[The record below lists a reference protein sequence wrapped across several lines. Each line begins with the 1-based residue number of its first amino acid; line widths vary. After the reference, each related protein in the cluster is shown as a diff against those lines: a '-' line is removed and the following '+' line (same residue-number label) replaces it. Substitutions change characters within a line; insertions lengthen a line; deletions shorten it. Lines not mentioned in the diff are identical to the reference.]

1 MLLQGYLRVGPGSP
15 RGAGRGGE
23 GKTRRSGI
31 TTITPQVGSDSEES
45 EQDGPQLI
53 LPRPRTHLPRHQE
66 VEVAPLSPPPS
77 LDNVEEEEEEEEE
90 EKKREMQ
97 FRKEKPLLKKT
108 KSISKEKVEEEEEP
122 LPSTPESESSMNS
135 AELFSRIT
143 QQHGGTKPS
152 EGRGLLQRQSSTTTA
167 SDLPVTT
174 PPHTPTTTAPLT
186 VDSSQK
192 FEMTGVA
199 VRSERSK
206 SCSAVFPSLQD
217 QHLRSSGLARDEPIP
232 VASTPAP
239 TSLSPP
245 TELPAVS
252 TPSVF
257 SSSSS
262 SSDPLVVSSVFSL
275 ASVRR
280 PHGGLEAGSGTGPL
294 PGVGGMATKA
304 VPKHMEGN
312 SSEEVITQ
320 EIQENPQ
327 ERQTSENRDCQ
338 EKIQTQDLKT
348 HEELVTPERK
358 VPKEIET
365 QEESKTPVE
374 SRTPKGTETLKE
386 TKTPD
391 GSNPQDI
398 PGTIIRT
405 PDRKISEESGTPDSV
420 FESIWET
427 QEAASRVKIY
437 PVQASSRA
445 ETTATPKG
453 CTTPEGARK
462 PLLSALEVFRRVVE
476 KKDVEEVFQ
485 VDLEITK
492 SSFINTGKSSG
503 GGSSQKGSK
512 REALG
517 GGSALEE
524 GEEGEGE
531 GMEVK
536 LPNPENLN
544 SLFAVVKAVKN
555 SHENLSAQEIEN
567 KFNQLS
573 LAFRTDGVTL
583 RQRLDLQQRHRDN
596 AESNFNRELSQL
608 RDSLIALH
616 SECLD
621 TELADAVSLARRNL
635 DILTTSSTRLLSNSE
650 VWGAVQ
656 QEWRVS
662 RAVEVLLLH
671 VDNVKRMYERE
682 HQELEELRRLLNE
695 YQIELPLTT
704 SQPPLDVPPSRR
716 VRALSL
722 AVCQSNSKPQQDSR
736 RTSMTSGGAGRS
748 VGGSFTG
755 ARTRRRASLQP
766 DQLKPLRDQFNLA
779 SVVAAATA
787 ANAASGAR
795 SSKDK
800 QDGGD
805 NTNNKGMLGIT
816 EEGTIS
822 EESGEESTNQNRPL
836 VPPSTATSTTT
847 LTTTTTST
855 STTPAPA
862 ISQSPSGTELERRPS
877 QDSIASSVSQEA
889 EARFDPPS
897 TTFASDRKDSLV
909 YLAVD
914 RMVGAASEW
923 WPSSAQ
929 NTGSGGRYIITTLL
943 AILVVWRGVQQES
956 SKDKQDGGDNT
967 NNNGLLNEYQIE
979 QPLTTSQPPLD
990 VPPSRC
996 VRALSLAV
1004 CQSNSKPQQDSR
1016 RTSMTSGGA
1025 GWSVG
1030 GSFTG
1035 ARTRC
1040 RAILQTDHLKPL
1052 RDQFNLASV
1061 VAATSGV
1068 RSSKDKQDGGDNTN
1082 NKGMLGITEEGTIS
1096 EESGEESTNQN
1107 RPLVPP
1113 STATS
1118 TTTLTTTTT
1127 STSTTPSPSIS
1138 QSPSGT
1144 ELERRPSQD
1153 SIASSVSQEA
1163 EARFD
1168 PPSTTFASDRKDS
1181 MLGITEEGTIN
1192 EESGEES
1199 TSQNRP
1205 LVPPSTATSTTTLT
1219 TTTTSTSTTP
1229 SPSISQS
1236 PSGTELERRPS
1247 QDSIASSVSQEAEA
1261 RFDPPST
1268 TFASDRKDSLVYLA
1282 VDRMVGAASEWWPSS
1297 AQNTGSGSRYII
1309 TTLLAILVLCVLLVF
1324 CTASDISDPQ
1334 CPNWSSIDHFGY
1346 PFVTEAIN
1354 RLGLEAARV
1363 EQERITEEAEAEQ
1376 HSLVLEKMKQQIRQ
1390 LQHQLEETESRTRLV
1405 RHKLTQC
1412 HALKTQQRESVRRTV
1427 TRLMHLQQEA
1437 NEAQAW
1443 TKKAEEVAAAGHKK
1457 MNAWNKMAHQGLKK
1471 THQQVALE
1479 EAHARVAALRGQA
1492 EARHGVHAKV
1502 AKLRLQVQQLRKVN
1516 IWLEQEAIEHN
1527 KKLAG
1532 METEVE
1538 RVNQDIRLYQ
1548 KRELSHLT
1556 RLRLDKEKVS
1566 ANNARLAAEL
1576 SQLEKEVTHMKDAL
1590 EGHQNN

>member
-1 MLLQGYLRVGPGSP
+1 MFVFEVFVPTELNSRHSMTDDANVKVGPGSP

-23 GKTRRSGI
+23 EKTRRSGI

-53 LPRPRTHLPRHQE
+53 LPRPRTHIPRHQE

-90 EKKREMQ
+90 EKKREIQ

-108 KSISKEKVEEEEEP
+108 KSISKEEEEEP

-143 QQHGGTKPS
+143 QQHGGTKPN
-152 EGRGLLQRQSSTTTA
+152 EGRGLLQRQSSTTTT

-186 VDSSQK
+186 VNSSQK

-232 VASTPAP
+232 V
-239 TSLSPP
+239 
-245 TELPAVS
+245 
-252 TPSVF
+252 
-257 SSSSS
+257 
-262 SSDPLVVSSVFSL
+262 
-275 ASVRR
+275 RR

-294 PGVGGMATKA
+294 PGEGGMATKA

-312 SSEEVITQ
+312 SSEEVLTQ

-327 ERQTSENRDCQ
+327 EKQTPESRDCQ
-338 EKIQTQDLKT
+338 EKIQTQELKT
-348 HEELVTPERK
+348 HEELLTPERK
-358 VPKEIET
+358 VPKERET
-365 QEESKTPVE
+365 KEESKTPVE

-391 GSNPQDI
+391 SSNLPDI
-398 PGTIIRT
+398 SGTIIRT
-405 PDRKISEESGTPDSV
+405 PDRKTSEESGTPDSV

-427 QEAASRVKIY
+427 QEAASRVNIY

-445 ETTATPKG
+445 EITATPKA

-462 PLLSALEVFRRVVE
+462 PSLSALEVFRRVVE

-485 VDLEITK
+485 VDLEITR
-492 SSFINTGKSSG
+492 SSFINIGKSSG
-503 GGSSQKGSK
+503 GGNSQKRSK
-512 REALG
+512 REALS

-531 GMEVK
+531 GMEVQ

-635 DILTTSSTRLLSNSE
+635 DILTTSSTRVLSNSE

-748 VGGSFTG
+748 GGGSFTG

-766 DQLKPLRDQFNLA
+766 DQLKPLRDQFSLA

-787 ANAASGAR
+787 ANAASGTS

-800 QDGGD
+800 QDGRD

-822 EESGEESTNQNRPL
+822 EESGEETTNQNRPL

-847 LTTTTTST
+847 LSTTTTSN
-855 STTPAPA
+855 STTPAPP
-862 ISQSPSGTELERRPS
+862 ISQSLSGTELERRPS
-877 QDSIASSVSQEA
+877 QDSIASSVSQEG
-889 EARFDPPS
+889 EARFAPPS
-897 TTFASDRKDSLV
+897 STFASNRKDSLV
-909 YLAVD
+909 YHAVD

-929 NTGSGGRYIITTLL
+929 NTGSSGRYIITTLL
-943 AILVVWRGVQQES
+943 AILVV
-956 SKDKQDGGDNT
+956 
-967 NNNGLLNEYQIE
+967 
-979 QPLTTSQPPLD
+979 
-990 VPPSRC
+990 
-996 VRALSLAV
+996 
-1004 CQSNSKPQQDSR
+1004 
-1016 RTSMTSGGA
+1016 
-1025 GWSVG
+1025 
-1030 GSFTG
+1030 
-1035 ARTRC
+1035 
-1040 RAILQTDHLKPL
+1040 
-1052 RDQFNLASV
+1052 
-1061 VAATSGV
+1061 
-1068 RSSKDKQDGGDNTN
+1068 
-1082 NKGMLGITEEGTIS
+1082 
-1096 EESGEESTNQN
+1096 
-1107 RPLVPP
+1107 
-1113 STATS
+1113 
-1118 TTTLTTTTT
+1118 
-1127 STSTTPSPSIS
+1127 
-1138 QSPSGT
+1138 
-1144 ELERRPSQD
+1144 
-1153 SIASSVSQEA
+1153 
-1163 EARFD
+1163 
-1168 PPSTTFASDRKDS
+1168 
-1181 MLGITEEGTIN
+1181 
-1192 EESGEES
+1192 
-1199 TSQNRP
+1199 
-1205 LVPPSTATSTTTLT
+1205 
-1219 TTTTSTSTTP
+1219 
-1229 SPSISQS
+1229 
-1236 PSGTELERRPS
+1236 
-1247 QDSIASSVSQEAEA
+1247 
-1261 RFDPPST
+1261 
-1268 TFASDRKDSLVYLA
+1268 
-1282 VDRMVGAASEWWPSS
+1282 
-1297 AQNTGSGSRYII
+1297 
-1309 TTLLAILVLCVLLVF
+1309 CVLLVF
-1324 CTASDISDPQ
+1324 CTASSDISDPR
-1334 CPNWSSIDHFGY
+1334 CPNWSSIGHFSH
-1346 PFVTEAIN
+1346 PFVT
-1354 RLGLEAARV
+1354 V
-1363 EQERITEEAEAEQ
+1363 QF
-1376 HSLVLEKMKQQIRQ
+1376 
-1390 LQHQLEETESRTRLV
+1390 
-1405 RHKLTQC
+1405 
-1412 HALKTQQRESVRRTV
+1412 
-1427 TRLMHLQQEA
+1427 
-1437 NEAQAW
+1437 
-1443 TKKAEEVAAAGHKK
+1443 
-1457 MNAWNKMAHQGLKK
+1457 QGCKPF
-1471 THQQVALE
+1471 
-1479 EAHARVAALRGQA
+1479 
-1492 EARHGVHAKV
+1492 
-1502 AKLRLQVQQLRKVN
+1502 
-1516 IWLEQEAIEHN
+1516 
-1527 KKLAG
+1527 
-1532 METEVE
+1532 
-1538 RVNQDIRLYQ
+1538 
-1548 KRELSHLT
+1548 
-1556 RLRLDKEKVS
+1556 
-1566 ANNARLAAEL
+1566 
-1576 SQLEKEVTHMKDAL
+1576 
-1590 EGHQNN
+1590 